1 MFDDEWSTGMEFRM
15 TKPRKLNPIVVAV
28 ENATSEL
35 NDLLNAIGLRIS
47 LLQHQ
52 VEAAAFEAEI
62 ARLAGLV
69 EKATNRVRLLDEY
82 VRAEA
87 LVASMRPDRAKRP
100 PKISRADDLDVVA
113 DRKPR
118 TALLIADPA
127 GENSAIKES
136 LERSG
141 CTVVVA
147 ESSAAGMS
155 MLQSNQH
162 FDHILCDSA
171 FITESKLTAE
181 LTRAA
186 PESRVYVLQRSPMSD
201 RIADPVD

>member
-1 MFDDEWSTGMEFRM
+1 M
-15 TKPRKLNPIVVAV
+15 TNPRKLNPIVVAV

-69 EKATNRVRLLDEY
+69 DKATKRVRLLDEY

-87 LVASMRPDRAKRP
+87 LVASMRPERAKRP
-100 PKISRADDLDVVA
+100 AKVSRAETITDDS
-113 DRKPR
+113 DRQPQ
-118 TALLIADPA
+118 TALLITDPA
-127 GENSAIKES
+127 GENGAIKEC

-147 ESSAAGMS
+147 GSSAAGMS
-155 MLQSNQH
+155 LLRSNQS

-171 FITESKLTAE
+171 FITESGWKLTAE

-186 PESRVYVLQRSPMSD
+186 PESRVYVLQRSAMSD
-201 RIADPVD
+201 RLADPVD

>member
-1 MFDDEWSTGMEFRM
+1 M
-15 TKPRKLNPIVVAV
+15 TKPRKLNPIVLAV

-69 EKATNRVRLLDEY
+69 DKATQRVRLLDEY

-100 PKISRADDLDVVA
+100 SKISRADNLDVVS
-113 DRKPR
+113 DRRPR
-118 TALLIADPA
+118 TALLITDPA
-127 GENSAIKES
+127 GENGAIKEC

-155 MLQSNQH
+155 MLQSNQN

-171 FITESKLTAE
+171 FITESGWNLTAE
-181 LTRAA
+181 ISRAA
-186 PESRVYVLQRSPMSD
+186 PESRVYVLQRSGMSD